1 MTRGFSL
8 IEVLVA
14 LLVLSVGM
22 LGTAGLLLGALRDQ
36 ARALRHGA
44 ATLLVA
50 DMASRIRANPAG
62 RDLYG
67 SRDGHASALICDE
80 SLPCDTESL
89 AAHDLAY
96 FDSAANALLP
106 HRQPRAHV
114 TFEPATGS
122 TTPDRYFVSL
132 TWSDTADPRVSDEA
146 TLILL
151 MQPVAGA
158 P

>member
-14 LLVLSVGM
+14 LLVLSVGL
-22 LGTAGLLLGALRDQ
+22 LGSAGLLLGALRDQ
-36 ARALRHGA
+36 ARALRHSA

-50 DMASRIRANPAG
+50 DMASRIRANPGG
-62 RDLYG
+62 RELYG
-67 SRDGHASALICDE
+67 SRDAHPPALTCDE
-80 SLPCDTESL
+80 SSPCDAASL

-96 FDSAANALLP
+96 FDSAANTLLP

-122 TTPDRYFVSL
+122 TTADRYLVSL
-132 TWSDTADPRVSDEA
+132 TWSDTADPRASDEA
-146 TLILL
+146 TLVLL
-151 MQPVAGA
+151 MQPVAGG